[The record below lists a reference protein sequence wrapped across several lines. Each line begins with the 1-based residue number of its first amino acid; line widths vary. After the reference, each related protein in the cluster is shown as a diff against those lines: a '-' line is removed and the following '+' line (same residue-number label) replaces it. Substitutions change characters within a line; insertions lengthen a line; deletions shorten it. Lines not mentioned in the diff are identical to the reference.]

1 MSNSAREPS
10 SMNEE
15 QAKKLEVNTERVPS
29 EEVKEKNSAL
39 TDEQIDQINLQL
51 KGFEAFTIEETCP
64 SDSQAWGH
72 ASNVYSYIFKGQ
84 LSEEDWKKT
93 GDPCKPWYHST
104 GQIDSLQINTNLVG
118 QPTLDESDN
127 TVNGPFS
134 ISSTLVTFSGDV
146 HITGD
151 LYNTEDGW
159 TLNSSGFT
167 GPVSGNVT
175 GNLVTTSITLNDVAI
190 TATGTELNYT
200 DGVTSNIQ
208 TQLDAKISL
217 STLKSTVAA
226 STDFADFKS
235 KIAALT

>member
-175 GNLVTTSITLNDVAI
+175 GNLVTTSITLGGVAI

-217 STLKSTVAA
+217 TTLKSTVAA

>member
-175 GNLVTTSITLNDVAI
+175 GNLVTTSITLGGVAI

-217 STLKSTVAA
+217 STLKTEVAV

-235 KIAALT
+235 RIAALT

>member
-15 QAKKLEVNTERVPS
+15 QSKKLEVNTERVPS

-51 KGFEAFTIEETCP
+51 KGFEPFTIEETCP

-84 LSEEDWKKT
+84 LSEGDWKKT

-104 GQIDSLQINTNLVG
+104 GQIDSLQINTNLIG
-118 QPTLDESDN
+118 QPTLDENDN

-159 TLNSSGFT
+159 SLSSSGFS

-175 GNLVTTSITLNDVAI
+175 GNLVTTSITLGGVAI

-208 TQLDAKISL
+208 IQLDAKISL
-217 STLKSTVAA
+217 TTLKSTVAA

-235 KIAALT
+235 RIAALT